1 MKPQPKRIAR
11 AESFTG
17 LVSNADPYD
26 IPFGATTVQD
36 NLQCLVPGQIQVRKG
51 WARASGFNRPIPSEA
66 MADLT
71 NIYRYRHPSG
81 DRMITVNR
89 TGQIESRANS
99 TIATVA
105 SGQYGDTCWSFARE
119 RCGALIG
126 INGYGRGI
134 YWDGASAFQEKL
146 GLDPPTLAPTITV
159 SGTAGSNG
167 LTTIGNYVCYYRYAA
182 GPPGRYHYSNLS
194 PPTVVP
200 ANTSDL
206 GKSLS
211 WTGLQQSLQPR
222 VHTIELFRS
231 LPGDENRLYMV
242 GSISVGLKV
251 NTVSS
256 NTLNN
261 LQLSFLSLHNLKVGN
276 RITIASSLGDDGTSV
291 VSSIVDPYTV
301 ITDAQ
306 WSGNQTSVG
315 SARVSSV
322 GLTDTYSD
330 TQLQDAVLADPS
342 KMLLISSGGELV
354 ANRFVPPPEW
364 KHSIAKFQDR
374 MFYAADTLLSAGTV
388 STVAN
393 NKSVTISQQSSS
405 LPSSLEFLV
414 GRSMWI
420 TGEVNPFTIIGY
432 GTNTVTVN
440 PTPSTTGI
448 NRQYVIRPAE
458 CERNAI
464 YYSEPDE
471 PQSVP
476 RTNVITI
483 QEQAQDED
491 EIVGVHSFGAYLYI
505 LKEHHL
511 YTMSFIRQPRID
523 AQARLLLHR
532 GAFNKN
538 CWDSYEGRVYAMD
551 SSGCYSISTYSNYDG
566 GGFVPISDP
575 VQNLWRDGVIDITNT
590 KWFHVR
596 VDSHS
601 AVVRFYVRYVGDL
614 GQRPR
619 RAICYNIRTNAWWTE
634 SYPME
639 VSQADSIDINGV
651 RANLGA
657 SQNDTVVNLAAGNA
671 DMVAQEIRG
680 TVETA
685 TAELIADS
693 STFFNSSMLGAPIA
707 FVNENGMGQVR
718 TIVDIVSPHVI
729 KINPSGTSIVNFD
742 QGPLNPIPAA
752 GSSYIIGGINFRCR
766 FGASSMMEDDDQH
779 RRSWLLKF
787 TPTEKQYYY
796 WVRRFWDHSDTA
808 EANWHSQ
815 DLGNNVFTFQGTP
828 ESWVD
833 CKREPSVRG
842 GTAGIARI
850 MFSGKK
856 EETTQ
861 WHARLAIE
869 IEGVAGDEPMI
880 INEVRLEGSE

>member
-1 MKPQPKRIAR
+1 MKPSPKRIAR
-11 AESFTG
+11 AESFPG
-17 LVSNADPYD
+17 LVTNADPYD
-26 IPFGATTVQD
+26 IPFGATTIQD
-36 NLQCLVPGQIQVRKG
+36 NIQCISPGQIEVRKG
-51 WARASGFNRPIPSEA
+51 WLRASGFNRPIPSEA
-66 MADLT
+66 MPDLT
-71 NIYRYRHPSG
+71 NLYRYRHPSG
-81 DRMITVNR
+81 DRIITV
-89 TGQIESRANS
+89 TKSGAIESRASGAVTAVS
-99 TIATVA
+99 TN
-105 SGQYGDTCWSFARE
+105 QYGDTCWSFARE
-119 RCGALIG
+119 RCGALLG

-134 YWDGASAFQEKL
+134 YWDGASAAQEKL
-146 GLDPPTLAPTITV
+146 GLDPPTIAPAITL
-159 SGTAGSNG
+159 SATAGANG
-167 LTTIGNYVCYYRYAA
+167 LTSIGNYICYYRYAA

-194 PPTVVP
+194 PATVVP
-200 ANTSDL
+200 AAAGDI
-206 GKSLS
+206 GKSMS
-211 WTGLQQSLQPR
+211 WSSLQQSAQPR

-242 GSISVGLKV
+242 GTIPVGLKV
-251 NTVSS
+251 STMSG
-256 NTLNN
+256 TQTNN
-261 LQLSFLSLHNLKVGN
+261 LLVNFLSLHNLSVN
-276 RITIASSLGDDGTSV
+276 RKISIASSAGDDGISSVTSV
-291 VSSIVDPYTV
+291 VDPYTV
-301 ITDAQ
+301 ITDGV
-306 WSGNQTSVG
+306 WSGNQTAVG
-315 SARVSSV
+315 TARVGTV
-322 GLTDTYSD
+322 GLTESYSD
-330 TQLQDAVLADPS
+330 TQLQDMVLADPA
-342 KMLLISSGGELV
+342 KMLLITSGGELV

-364 KHSIAKFQDR
+364 KHSVAKFQDR
-374 MFYAADTLLSAGTV
+374 MFYGADTLLSTGTV
-388 STVAN
+388 ATVAF
-393 NKSVTISQQSSS
+393 NKTVTISQASS

-420 TGEVNPFTIIGY
+420 SGEANPFVIIGH

-440 PTPSTTGI
+440 PTPSTTAI
-448 NRQYVIRPAE
+448 NRSYVIRPAE

-491 EIVGVHSFGAYLYI
+491 EIVGVHSFGAYLYV

-511 YTMSFIRQPRID
+511 YTLSFIRQPRID

-538 CWDSYEGRVYAMD
+538 CWDSYEGRVYIMD
-551 SSGCYSISTYSNYDG
+551 SSGCYSISTYSGAYDG

-575 VQNLWRDGVIDITNT
+575 IQNLWRDGTIDITNT

-614 GQRPR
+614 GERPR
-619 RAICYNIRTNAWWTE
+619 RALCFNIRTNAWWTE

-639 VSQADSIDINGV
+639 VSQADSIDLAGV
-651 RANLGA
+651 RVNLGA
-657 SQNDTVVNLAAGNA
+657 SQNDTVVNLAAGNS
-671 DMVAQEIRG
+671 DMVTQEIRG

-693 STFFNSSMLGAPIA
+693 KTVFNSSMLGAPIA
-707 FVNENGMGQVR
+707 FINENGMGQVR

-729 KINPSGTSIVNFD
+729 KINPGGNAIVNFD
-742 QGPLNPIPAA
+742 QGPLNPIPIS
-752 GSSYIIGGINFRCR
+752 GSQYIIGGINFRAR
-766 FGASSMMEDDDQH
+766 FGASSMVEDDDQH
-779 RRSWLLKF
+779 RRSWLMKF

-796 WVRRFWDHSDTA
+796 WVRRYWDHSESA
-808 EANWHSQ
+808 EPNWHSQ
-815 DLGNNVFTFQGTP
+815 DLGNNVFTIQGTT

-833 CKREPSVRG
+833 IKREPSVRG
-842 GTAGIARI
+842 GTAGIARV

-861 WHARLAIE
+861 WHARLSIE
-869 IEGVAGDEPMI
+869 VEGIKGDEPMI